1 MKNLKKVSRENLKAI
16 TGGYGAPISDG
27 MGGWYCSNRFE
38 VICLEGCVAMCMS
51 GNRCKPSFCIDPIF
65 G

>member
-1 MKNLKKVSRENLKAI
+1 MKNLKKVSRENLKVI

-27 MGGWYCSNRFE
+27 MGGWYCSNHLE
-38 VICLEGCVAMCMS
+38 VICLEGCTAMYMS
-51 GNRCKPSFCIDPIF
+51 ASRCKRNLCIDPVF